1 MLFIVIFGLIL
12 VALMVYTSTRIKRS
26 AAAAFEPETIETDD
40 FVIQKPDGFLN
51 VIGGDPQYAFEAYSK
66 GFGGQDEDIRLS
78 TAKLTVRPGV
88 SVKEAVSELRDGGD
102 EFVSD
107 IGEVIGERHYCVV
120 ESKRIEKE
128 TEFRVFHKIAEKDG
142 NVYDLEI
149 TAFAEA
155 TDDFFHKAEAML
167 ASFELK

>member
-1 MLFIVIFGLIL
+1 MELLIPGLIL
-12 VALMVYTSTRIKRS
+12 VALMVYASTRIKRT
-26 AAAAFEPETIETDD
+26 AAAAFEPETIETED

-66 GFGGQDEDIRLS
+66 GFGGQEENIRLS

-88 SVKEAVSELRDGGD
+88 SVEQAISELRDGDD

-107 IGEVIGERHYCVV
+107 IGEVIGERHYRVV
-120 ESKRIEKE
+120 ETKRVEKAIE
-128 TEFRVFHKIAEKDG
+128 FCVFNKLGEKDSRL
-142 NVYDLEI
+142 YDLEI
-149 TAFAEA
+149 TAFAGSPV
-155 TDDFFHKAEAML
+155 DFLHKAEAML